1 MKILGIQ
8 ILRQLFLSFSTMF
21 TINATRFVSEWSQ
34 ILFAFLLVRMAPS
47 ASTLIDLNLKRKL
60 IWIAF
65 TKMTRSFLSASIEN
79 VTNKFGDFR
88 VDGEQ

>member
-1 MKILGIQ
+1 
-8 ILRQLFLSFSTMF
+8 MF
-21 TINATRFVSEWSQ
+21 AITASRFASEWSQ

-47 ASTLIDLNLKRKL
+47 PSALIDLNLKRKI
-60 IWIAF
+60 IWIVF